1 MENSQSLAVEKF
13 LGIAITTTTSFLIL
27 FHAFK
32 KRKGGKETD
41 VAATLESTLSRQDDD
56 GASVWDVLR
65 EDDGDVLREDDG
77 GASLFYALDESVP
90 FSRMTREEWR
100 KYEQEKAKTGG
111 FDVDVPPNVTEHE
124 HGVIHPFLD
133 WELKEGTMVHGI
145 VKECS
150 EFAIDSY
157 NNKNKTA
164 FKFEK
169 IIRSSMELCCIL
181 HYITFEAKKADQT
194 TETFQAIV
202 FGGVNISEI
211 EVKLCRIKPKN

>member
-1 MENSQSLAVEKF
+1 MENFQSLAVEKF

-41 VAATLESTLSRQDDD
+41 VDATLESTLLRQDDD

-65 EDDGDVLREDDG
+65 EDDD
-77 GASLFYALDESVP
+77 GASLLDAFDDEPLP
-90 FSRMTREEWR
+90 FCRMTREEWR
-100 KYEQEKAKTGG
+100 KYEEEKAKTGG
-111 FDVDVPPNVTEHE
+111 FDIDVPPSVIENE
-124 HGVIHPFLD
+124 HGVIQPFLD
-133 WELKEGTMVHGI
+133 SELQEGTMVHGI

-169 IIRSSMELCCIL
+169 IIRSSLELCCIL

-194 TETFQAIV
+194 PETFQAIV